1 MCTDSG
7 TVNSCAEPKAGN
19 QTSVRSRP
27 YQCSGKWSAHA
38 TVMLLW
44 ACSYVDD
51 CSQPHSATLHKRA
64 TAHMLCSCIQ
74 TALPLGWPAAQR
86 DLGITR
92 LLHLLLM
99 LPTLRT
105 SLQAIGLGNLGC
117 RLRIRSQIPT
127 FTHAPLSRQIT
138 ENLHLRASAMIKSTL
153 QGIALRPSLPKLALR
168 RFLIPKPL
176 TRVLCMWGFPKIGDP
191 NI

>member
-7 TVNSCAEPKAGN
+7 TVNSRAEPKAGN

-64 TAHMLCSCIQ
+64 TALMVCSCIQ

-117 RLRIRSQIPT
+117 RLRIRSQIPP

-138 ENLHLRASAMIKSTL
+138 ENHHLRASAMIKSTL
-153 QGIALRPSLPKLALR
+153 QGIALRPEPAEAGSEALLDTKAVDKSLMH
-168 RFLIPKPL
+168 
-176 TRVLCMWGFPKIGDP
+176 VGV
-191 NI
+191 